1 MRVLVVEDERALRE
15 QLVKTLQRAGYAVD
29 ATDSGE
35 EGVFMGSEYPVDV
48 AVLDLGLPD
57 LDGLEVLS
65 RWRSNGH
72 SFPVLVLTARGRW
85 TEKVE
90 GLETG
95 ADDYLTKPFHIEEVL
110 ARLRALVRRA
120 SGFASTTLSNGPIEL
135 DISSQEVRVGERDVD
150 LTAYEYRLL
159 EYLMMHP
166 GEVIS
171 KTTLSE
177 HLYDEETDRDSNV
190 VEVLVGRLRR
200 KLDPD
205 RSIAPIET
213 LRGRGY
219 RMRAPPAD
227 A

>member
-1 MRVLVVEDERALRE
+1 MRVLVIEDEQALRE
-15 QLVKTLQRAGYAVD
+15 QLTASLREAGYAVD
-29 ATDSGE
+29 ATGSGE
-35 EGVFMGSEYPVDV
+35 EGEFMGNEYPVDI

-57 LDGLEVLS
+57 VDGLDILG
-65 RWRSNGH
+65 RWREEGRT
-72 SFPVLVLTARGRW
+72 FPVLILTARGAW

-110 ARLRALVRRA
+110 ARLRALVRR
-120 SGFASTTLSNGPIEL
+120 SNGYASTVLQNGSIQL
-135 DISSQEVRVGERDVD
+135 DTSAQQVRVGERDVE

-159 EYLMMHP
+159 EYLMLHA

-171 KTTLSE
+171 KTVLTE
-177 HLYDEETDRDSNV
+177 HLYEEDADRDSNV
-190 VEVLVGRLRR
+190 LEVLVGRLRK

-205 RSIAPIET
+205 RSVAPIET

-219 RMRAPPAD
+219 RLRVAEA
-227 A
+227 

>member
-1 MRVLVVEDERALRE
+1 MRVLVIEDEQALRE
-15 QLVKTLQRAGYAVD
+15 QLVQSLRQAGYAVD
-29 ATDSGE
+29 ATDRGE
-35 EGVFMGSEYPVDV
+35 EGVFMGTEYSVDV

-57 LDGLEVLS
+57 MDGLQVLS
-65 RWRSNGH
+65 QWRDAGH
-72 SFPVLVLTARGRW
+72 TFPVLVLTARSRW
-85 TEKVE
+85 NEKVE

-110 ARLRALVRRA
+110 ARLRALVRRS
-120 SGFASTTLSNGPIEL
+120 SGWASTMLTAGPIQL
-135 DISSQEVRVGERDVD
+135 DTGSQHVHVNTREID

-159 EYLMMHP
+159 EYLMLHS

-171 KTTLSE
+171 KTTLAE

-205 RSIAPIET
+205 RSLAPIET

-219 RMRAPPAD
+219 RLSVETAPS
-227 A
+227 

>member
-1 MRVLVVEDERALRE
+1 MRVLVIEDEQTLRE
-15 QLVKTLQRAGYAVD
+15 QLVDSLRGAGYAVD
-29 ATDSGE
+29 ATGSGK
-35 EGVFMGSEYPVDV
+35 EGEFMGNEYPVDI

-57 LDGLEVLS
+57 ADGLDILG
-65 RWRSNGH
+65 RWREEGRT
-72 SFPVLVLTARGRW
+72 FPVLILTARGAW

-110 ARLRALVRRA
+110 ARLRALVRR
-120 SGFASTTLSNGPIEL
+120 SNGYASTLLQNGEIQL
-135 DISSQEVRVGERDVD
+135 DTSAQQVRVGERDVE

-159 EYLMMHP
+159 EYLMLHA

-171 KTTLSE
+171 KTALTE
-177 HLYDEETDRDSNV
+177 HLYEEDDDRDSNV
-190 VEVLVGRLRR
+190 LEVLVGRLRK

-205 RSIAPIET
+205 RSVVPIET

-219 RMRAPPAD
+219 RLRVAEA
-227 A
+227 

>member
-1 MRVLVVEDERALRE
+1 MRVLVIEDERALRE
-15 QLVKTLQRAGYAVD
+15 QLVKSLRQAGYAVD
-29 ATDSGE
+29 ATDRGE
-35 EGVFMGSEYPVDV
+35 EGVYMGSEYAVDV

-57 LDGLEVLS
+57 IDGLKVLS
-65 RWRSNGH
+65 RWRDAGH
-72 SFPVLVLTARGRW
+72 TFPVLVLTARSRW
-85 TEKVE
+85 SEKVE

-95 ADDYLTKPFHIEEVL
+95 ADDYLAKPFHIEEVL
-110 ARLRALVRRA
+110 ARLRALVRRS
-120 SGFASTTLSNGPIEL
+120 SGWASTVLTAGPIQL
-135 DISSQEVRVGERDVD
+135 DTGAQQVRVGEREIE

-159 EYLMMHP
+159 EYLMLHL

-171 KTTLSE
+171 KTTLAE
-177 HLYDEETDRDSNV
+177 HLYNEDTDRDSNV

-219 RMRAPPAD
+219 RLRLEPAPV
-227 A
+227 